1 MKCLSIF
8 PLMVGLAAM
17 AQLTMA
23 PAVSAAE
30 LNAKKATATEVPADK
45 PTAAELRQAA
55 HDARE
60 VWHNFPGFSANI
72 VIGEDDEQ
80 YSGTI
85 DVGPDFEYVLNIDE
99 AAHKPWLKSKLR
111 SVIAH
116 RKPSE
121 APHEYDVSFQDDGPG
136 HAGGR
141 QIAEN
146 DGSGVFRIQDGEIKE
161 VIRRNESSWFEITT
175 LENFTTSAGK
185 VLPRTTSVTFRNPDT
200 GNIESNLSNYFGW
213 TKVGAFYLPSD
224 CKTVKVGEDGQR
236 STRTLSF
243 TGHQLHLAPAK
254 EAKLHK
260 PMRESLT
267 SFGAAVMGDYLY
279 VFSGHDGDAHGFG
292 KDVLADHFRRI
303 KFDDANADWE
313 ELAMHEPSQSTAL
326 VTDGEYLYRIGGLS
340 FLNSGTEET
349 HFNSTQHFARYD
361 AQEDKWTELATLPEP
376 RSSLDAAVLGRH
388 IYVAGGWNLQ
398 GESSSD
404 APWHDDILR
413 FDLDNPE
420 NGWESLPGPGYNT
433 RAISLAAHDGKIY
446 LFGGISDSGILRK
459 VSIYDP
465 QSNQWSE
472 GPELPADSSTMGFAT
487 SSFATGDKL
496 YVVGTS
502 GNVYRLAED
511 GSDWEMETRLMI
523 PRMFLRLLPVDDQ
536 RLLAVGGI
544 SSVGGRMA
552 VVESVSVEDETTAP
566 HVVKW
571 SVPFDGGAKHS
582 QTVVLDGSK
591 LYAFGGNTSRSPHDF
606 SAEAFTDEAFVFDIG
621 RQSVEKLPAM
631 PHAMQS
637 GAAVSHAITS
647 KHKELFV
654 LGGLGINGDK
664 FGSLTGVLKLNP
676 KDKTWSVA
684 SSTLPS
690 PRGMFQAV
698 TYDDAVWGF
707 GGSGEGK
714 SGDGLVNSIVHWW
727 GDESSIA
734 PLPDVP
740 LPHPRRSFGGVRLAD
755 EYYLV
760 GGLGEGTNIVKAV
773 DVFDFNDRTWREI
786 AAPNRHRVFPSV
798 TSDGERFY
806 LFGGFSNTD
815 GHFAPEPS
823 LEVYDPASDRWTVLA
838 ESIEGV
844 APSMSVHNF
853 GGRLLFY
860 GIDKQVDGQAN
871 FVLFD
876 PTPNA
881 PPQQV
886 AGMSF
891 SGGGGRGRGNEAAA
905 NAKTMLRKDANKD
918 GKLSAEEL
926 GDRLSTLVES
936 GDQNGDGL
944 LDQEE
949 LTAALEKQA
958 EEAKEAEEAEQ
969 DEKSDEAKESKED

>member
-1 MKCLSIF
+1 MKRLSIA
-8 PLMVGLAAM
+8 PLMVGLAAIVQF
-17 AQLTMA
+17 AILQPTK
-23 PAVSAAE
+23 AAE
-30 LNAKKATATEVPADK
+30 LDAKTSAATKP
-45 PTAAELRQAA
+45 PTAADLRRTA
-55 HDARE
+55 HDGRE
-60 VWHNFPGFSANI
+60 VWRNFPGFSANI
-72 VIGEDDEQ
+72 VIGEDDQ
-80 YSGTI
+80 RYVGTI
-85 DVGPDFEYVLNIDE
+85 DVGPDFEYFLNID
-99 AAHKPWLKSKLR
+99 ATAKKSWLKSKLR

-121 APHEYDVSFQDDGPG
+121 APHAYDVSFQDDGPG

-141 QIAEN
+141 LIAEN
-146 DGSGVFRIQDGEIKE
+146 DGSGVFRIQDGQIKE
-161 VIRRNESSWFEITT
+161 VIRRNESSWFEIST
-175 LENFTTSAGK
+175 LENFTTPEGK

-200 GNIESNLSNYFGW
+200 GDIESNLSNYFGW
-213 TKVGAFYLPSD
+213 TKVGEFYLPSE
-224 CKTVKVGEDGQR
+224 CTTVKVAEDGQR
-236 STRTLSF
+236 STRTLTF

-254 EAKLHK
+254 EVKLHK

-292 KDVLADHFRRI
+292 KEVLADHFRRI
-303 KFDDANADWE
+303 KFDDPTADWE
-313 ELAMHEPSQSTAL
+313 ELAKHEPAQSTAL

-340 FLNSGTEET
+340 FLNSGTEDT
-349 HFNSTQHFARYD
+349 NFNSTQHFARYD
-361 AQEDKWTELATLPEP
+361 AKEDKWTELAELPEP

-388 IYVAGGWNLQ
+388 IYVAGGWDLQ
-398 GESSSD
+398 GESSED

-420 NGWESLPGPGYNT
+420 QGWESLPGPGYNT

-459 VSIYDP
+459 VSVYDP
-465 QSNQWSE
+465 KSNEWTE
-472 GPELPADSSTMGFAT
+472 APELPADSSTMGFAT
-487 SSFATGDKL
+487 SSFATGGKL
-496 YVVGTS
+496 YVVGAS
-502 GNVYRLAED
+502 GNVYRLADD
-511 GSDWEMETRLMI
+511 GSDWEMDTRLMI
-523 PRMFLRLLPVDDQ
+523 PRMFLRLLPVEDN

-544 SSVGGRMA
+544 SSAGGRMA
-552 VVESVSVEDETTAP
+552 VVESVSVQDKSTAP

-571 SVPFDGGAKHS
+571 SVPFDGQAKHS
-582 QTVVLDGSK
+582 QTIVLDGSK
-591 LYAFGGNTSRSPHDF
+591 LYAFGGNASRSPHDF

-621 RQSVEKLPAM
+621 SQSVEKLPAM

-647 KHKELFV
+647 KHEEIFV
-654 LGGLGINGDK
+654 LGGLGISGDQ
-664 FGSLTGVLKLNP
+664 FGSLDSVLKLNP

-690 PRGMFQAV
+690 PRGMFEAV
-698 TYDDAVWGF
+698 TYDDAVWSF
-707 GGSGEGK
+707 GGSGAGK
-714 SGDGLVNSIVHWW
+714 TGHGLDNSIVHWW

-734 PLPDVP
+734 PLPEVA
-740 LPHPRRSFGGVRLAD
+740 LPHPRRSFGGVRLGD

-760 GGLGEGTNIVKAV
+760 GGLGEGTSIVETV
-773 DVFDFNDRTWREI
+773 DVFDFGKRTWREI
-786 AAPNRHRVFPSV
+786 APPNRHRVFPSL
-798 TSDGERFY
+798 TSDGERLY

-823 LEVYDPASDRWTVLA
+823 LEVYDPASDLWTVLA

-844 APSMSVHNF
+844 DPSMTVRNF

-871 FVLFD
+871 FVLLD

-881 PPQQV
+881 SPKEV

-891 SGGGGRGRGNEAAA
+891 AGGGSRGRGNDAQA
-905 NAKTMLRKDANKD
+905 NAKAMLRKDANKD

-926 GDRLSTLVES
+926 GDRLSKLVES
-936 GDQNGDGL
+936 GDENGDGL
-944 LDQEE
+944 LDQAE
-949 LTAALEKQA
+949 LVAALEKQA
-958 EEAKEAEEAEQ
+958 AEAQKD
-969 DEKSDEAKESKED
+969 DETREDVPRDD